1 MVIIFTVMPGF
12 EHPSSKCEK
21 YRQGR
26 IKVKTPIFH
35 NGGPYLRYNESRPQ
49 NLLKTTSYTQA
60 YFPLAEIKKGKNIS
74 MKSRPR
80 IKFLQL
86 PHSVAQRIESLTN
99 RTAAALLTYLCRK
112 TIGFG
117 QGVVELSYQQLSQ
130 NLKVDTRTVAR
141 AAKILESSG
150 DILRDRP
157 AGGVYQWT
165 VLLDKDEVIADPGQ
179 TYSTRPKK
187 QGGVMIDRSTPSRQI
202 DHDPQDRSI
211 MTPPQK
217 IEHAKSGKFEEQSPQ
232 TEQPEDSLKKLI
244 KDKDL
249 KKQHLEDPSARCTGG
264 APQVRQRCVTG
275 APAVHQPEPSVSK
288 TDDEPLHKICLKGLR
303 QHGVSQRVARK
314 LCNDHDHELILSVL
328 KTAPQRPGIQNL
340 AAYIVSEIQDGG
352 YEQPSGE
359 QKNGH
364 QVSGGRSNYA
374 HLTNKKIKALRHKT
388 VKDITPIDAPI
399 SYRSVQETRT
409 EQQALETKRLEKE
422 QDYQNKSRQLANR
435 FKDLSEDLQ
444 LRLKLVASV
453 HLSKLLPDSEKREEM
468 LRDKIFRRMANRT
481 VLESFFEWV
490 DKGLDEIQALHQMES
505 PIAA

>member
-1 MVIIFTVMPGF
+1 
-12 EHPSSKCEK
+12 
-21 YRQGR
+21 
-26 IKVKTPIFH
+26 
-35 NGGPYLRYNESRPQ
+35 
-49 NLLKTTSYTQA
+49 
-60 YFPLAEIKKGKNIS
+60 
-74 MKSRPR
+74 MKLRPR

-202 DHDPQDRSI
+202 DHDPHDRSI
-211 MTPPQK
+211 MTPPK
-217 IEHAKSGKFEEQSPQ
+217 KNEHSNPCEFEDQSPPA
-232 TEQPEDSLKKLI
+232 EQPEDSLKKLI

-249 KKQHLEDPSARCTGG
+249 KKQHLEDPSTRCTDR
-264 APQVRQRCVTG
+264 APQVRQRRVTG
-275 APAVHQPEPSVSK
+275 APPVHQTQPAVSK

-303 QHGVSQRVARK
+303 QHGVSQRIARK
-314 LCNDHDHELILSVL
+314 LCNDHDHELILSIL

-374 HLTNKKIKALRHKT
+374 HLTPKKINSPRHKT
-388 VKDITPIDAPI
+388 VKDIAPIDAPI

-453 HLSKLLPDSEKREEM
+453 HLSKLVPASEKREEI
-468 LRDKIFRRMANRT
+468 LRDKTFRRMANRT
-481 VLESFFEWV
+481 VLESFFEWI
-490 DKGLDEIQALHQMES
+490 DSGLDEAQALQRLED
-505 PIAA
+505 PVAA